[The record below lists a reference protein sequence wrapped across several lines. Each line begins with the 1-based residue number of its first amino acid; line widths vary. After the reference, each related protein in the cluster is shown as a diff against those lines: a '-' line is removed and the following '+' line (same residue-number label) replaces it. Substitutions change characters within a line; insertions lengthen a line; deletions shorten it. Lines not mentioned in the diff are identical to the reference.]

1 MNKKYKKRTWGALK
15 HKILHESLII
25 IALLVNYFWAFT
37 LILIWQ
43 ESYYY
48 YVILLMTS
56 LLAGTVITSYTSS
69 IIYVCTSLVAG
80 AAMAIGIA
88 IGPPIIYGG
97 DSLKISVG
105 ILAYSSLVA
114 RLIIVS
120 LPLCAFIA
128 IVGCSLNEVIK
139 NRT

>member
-1 MNKKYKKRTWGALK
+1 MNKKYKKRTWVALE
-15 HKILHESLII
+15 HKMLHEFLII
-25 IALLVNYFWAFT
+25 LALLVNYSSAFI
-37 LILIWQ
+37 LILIWK

-48 YVILLMTS
+48 YAILFMTS
-56 LLAGTVITSYTSS
+56 LLAGTIITSYTSS
-69 IIYVCTSLVAG
+69 IIYVCISLVGG

-97 DSLKISVG
+97 DPLIISVG
-105 ILAYSSLVA
+105 ILTYSSLVA

-128 IVGCSLNEVIK
+128 VVGCSLNEVIK

>member
-1 MNKKYKKRTWGALK
+1 MNKKRTWGALK
-15 HKILHESLII
+15 HKILHEFLII
-25 IALLVNYFWAFT
+25 LALLVNYFCAFI

-43 ESYYY
+43 ESYYC

-56 LLAGTVITSYTSS
+56 LLASTVITSYTRS
-69 IIYVCTSLVAG
+69 IIYVCISLVAG
-80 AAMAIGIA
+80 AVMAIGIA

-97 DSLKISVG
+97 DPLKISVG
-105 ILAYSSLVA
+105 ILTYSSLVA
-114 RLIIVS
+114 RVMIVS

-128 IVGCSLNEVIK
+128 VVGCSLSEVIK